1 MKHPISWYE
10 RNLQTATRYYNQ
22 REAIVRQILDEI
34 EKGRKELQFQQ
45 RQIDEAKRRGMDS
58 FDSDKLLKK

>member
-10 RNLQTATRYYNQ
+10 GNLQNATRYYNQ

-58 FDSDKLLKK
+58 FDLDTLLKK